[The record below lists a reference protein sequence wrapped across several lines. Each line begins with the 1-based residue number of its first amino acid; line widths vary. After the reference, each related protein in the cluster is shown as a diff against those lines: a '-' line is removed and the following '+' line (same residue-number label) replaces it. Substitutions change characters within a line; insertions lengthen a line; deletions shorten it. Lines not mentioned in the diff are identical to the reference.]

1 MRLTPKDP
9 PGRVNRKARAF
20 ETEIVRLRAEGYTCE
35 AIRRA
40 LHDIGVEVSLSTVQR
55 EAARLPGR
63 QPSAAGRAAADS
75 ERMRTP
81 SPLARDNTSA
91 FVGDPRTAK
100 QIAAEFVSKRI
111 NNRLL
116 RERTQP

>member
-20 ETEIVRLRAEGYTCE
+20 ETEIVRLRAEGYTCD

-40 LHDIGVEVSLSTVQR
+40 LHDIGVQVSLSTVQR

-63 QPSAAGRAAADS
+63 RPSMAGRSAPDS
-75 ERMRTP
+75 ERARAP
-81 SPLARDNTSA
+81 SPPPAANTSA

-100 QIAAEFVSKRI
+100 EIAAEFVSKRI